1 MPKFTSNFGQF
12 LNQNFMGILY
22 FASGMFLFAA
32 VDTIAKVL
40 TESFHPVQVAWSR
53 QLGLLFGILIVLY
66 STHSKTRRF
75 CSEMM
80 RKLSVT

>member
-12 LNQNFMGILY
+12 LSQNFMGILY

-40 TESFHPVQVAWSR
+40 TESF
-53 QLGLLFGILIVLY
+53 L
-66 STHSKTRRF
+66 
-75 CSEMM
+75 
-80 RKLSVT
+80 